1 MIVDNQTNFIYLA
14 DTLKLKYPKFCEDFQ
29 KVLKEAHI
37 AFSFLPNTKDV
48 WAVDYMPI
56 QINENEFLQ
65 FRYHP
70 DYLTHTIK
78 WQKTISDT
86 DLICEKIGLKTK
98 KSNIILDGGNVIRN
112 NNKVIMCDK
121 IFLENP
127 EIEFNKLIKQLEI
140 LFQVDKIIF
149 IPTHPSDK
157 IGHADGILRFYDEQT
172 VLLNQ
177 FSNEDRKFE
186 IACKTSLKNAE
197 IDFIEIPYNP
207 YQNTKNIDATGI
219 YINYLEVGSK
229 IILPIFGNPEDD
241 VAIKQFEIL
250 FPKHQILTLES
261 SELAK
266 DGGVLN
272 CITWNVHKHLA
283 SLENDTTCN

>member
-1 MIVDNQTNFIYLA
+1 MITDSQTNFIYLA
-14 DTLKLKYPKFCEDFQ
+14 DTLKLKYPKFSNDFQ
-29 KVLKEAHI
+29 KILKQAGVD
-37 AFSFLPNTKDV
+37 FSFLPNTKDV

-56 QINENEFLQ
+56 QINEKEFIQ

-70 DYLTHTIK
+70 NYLTDTIK
-78 WQKTISDT
+78 WKKTISDT
-86 DLICEKIGLKTK
+86 NLICEKIGLNPK
-98 KSNIILDGGNVIRN
+98 KSEIILDGGNVVRS

-121 IFLENP
+121 VFLENP
-127 EIEFNKLIKQLEI
+127 AIEFKELMKQLEN
-140 LFQVDKIIF
+140 LFQIDKIIF

-177 FSNEDRKFE
+177 FSNEDKKFE
-186 IACKTSLKNAE
+186 ISCKTSLQNAG

-207 YQNTKNIDATGI
+207 YQNLKNIDATGI

-229 IILPIFGNPEDD
+229 IILPIFGKPEDD
-241 VAIKQFEIL
+241 VTIKQFEIL
-250 FPKHQILTLES
+250 FPKHKILTLES

-283 SLENDTTCN
+283 SLEKRHNI